1 MENKYI
7 LYIITVMNKLTYRQ
21 SEIFEFIKQ
30 QIEFNGYPPTRSEIA
45 KMFGFKSPNA
55 AEDHL
60 KALKKKGV
68 LNIASGASRGI
79 SIVKENLG
87 IPVIG
92 LVSAGGPI
100 LAQENIEKRIPSSQ
114 NILSH
119 GVDFYLRVKG
129 DSMIEVGILENDLV
143 AVNKK
148 IEIKKG
154 SIVIARIN
162 DEVTVKTLK
171 SISSELV
178 VLQPENSNYSNIE
191 VNPKMEEL
199 SFEGT
204 CVGVLRDF
212 N

>member
-1 MENKYI
+1 MIN
-7 LYIITVMNKLTYRQ
+7 LTIRQ
-21 SEIFEFIKQ
+21 SEIFEFIKKE
-30 QIEFNGYPPTRSEIA
+30 IEINGYPPTRSEIA
-45 KMFGFKSPNA
+45 KVFGFKSPNA

-68 LNIASGASRGI
+68 LNIVSGASRGI
-79 SIVKENLG
+79 SIVKEDLG

-129 DSMIEVGILENDLV
+129 DSMIEEGILENDLI

-148 IEIKKG
+148 TQIKKG

-171 SISSELV
+171 SITSDLV

-191 VNPKMEEL
+191 VNPKTEDL

-204 CVGVLRDF
+204 CVGLLRDF
-212 N
+212 S

>member
-1 MENKYI
+1 MEN
-7 LYIITVMNKLTYRQ
+7 LTTRQ
-21 SEIFEFIKQ
+21 QEIFDFIKEE
-30 QIEFNGYPPTRSEIA
+30 IEFNGYPPTRSEIA
-45 KMFGFKSPNA
+45 KVFGFKSPNA
-55 AEDHL
+55 AEDHI

-68 LNIASGASRGI
+68 LNIVSGASRGI
-79 SIVKENLG
+79 SINKEDIG

-100 LAQENIEKRIPSSQ
+100 LAQENIEKRIPSSE

-129 DSMIEVGILENDLV
+129 DSMIEAGILENDLI

-148 IEIKKG
+148 AEIKNG

-171 SISSELV
+171 SISPELV
-178 VLQPENSNYSNIE
+178 ILQPENSNYSDIE
-191 VNPKMEEL
+191 VNPKLEEL

-204 CVGVLRDF
+204 CVGLLRDF
-212 N
+212 A

>member
-1 MENKYI
+1 MEN
-7 LYIITVMNKLTYRQ
+7 LTTRQ
-21 SEIFEFIKQ
+21 QEIFDFIKEE
-30 QIEFNGYPPTRSEIA
+30 IEFNGYPPTRSEIA
-45 KMFGFKSPNA
+45 KVFGFKSPNA
-55 AEDHL
+55 AEDHI

-68 LNIASGASRGI
+68 LNIVSGASRGI
-79 SIVKENLG
+79 SINKEDIG

-129 DSMIEVGILENDLV
+129 DSMIEAGILENDLI

-148 IEIKKG
+148 AQIKKG

-171 SISSELV
+171 SISPELV
-178 VLQPENSNYSNIE
+178 ILQPENSNYSDIK
-191 VNPKMEEL
+191 VNPKIEEL

-204 CVGVLRDF
+204 CVGLLRDF
-212 N
+212 A

>member
-1 MENKYI
+1 
-7 LYIITVMNKLTYRQ
+7 MNDLTTRQ
-21 SEIFEFIKQ
+21 SEIFEFIKKE
-30 QIEFNGYPPTRSEIA
+30 IEFNGYPPTRSEIA
-45 KMFGFKSPNA
+45 KVFGFKSPNA

-68 LNIASGASRGI
+68 LNIVSGASRGI
-79 SIVKENLG
+79 SIVKEELG

-100 LAQENIEKRIPSSQ
+100 LAQENIEKRIPSTQ

-129 DSMIEVGILENDLV
+129 DSMIEAGILENDLI

-148 IEIKKG
+148 AQIKKG

-171 SISSELV
+171 SISSDLV

-191 VNPKMEEL
+191 VNPKKENL

-204 CVGVLRDF
+204 CVGLLRDF
-212 N
+212 C

>member
-1 MENKYI
+1 
-7 LYIITVMNKLTYRQ
+7 MNDLTTRQ
-21 SEIFEFIKQ
+21 SEIFEFIKKE
-30 QIEFNGYPPTRSEIA
+30 IEFNGYPPTRSEIA
-45 KMFGFKSPNA
+45 KVFGFKSPNA

-68 LNIASGASRGI
+68 LNIVSGASRGI
-79 SIVKENLG
+79 SIVKEDLG

-100 LAQENIEKRIPSSQ
+100 LAQENIEKRIPSTQ

-129 DSMIEVGILENDLV
+129 DSMIEAGILENDLI

-148 IEIKKG
+148 AQIKKG

-171 SISSELV
+171 SISSDLV

-191 VNPKMEEL
+191 VNPKRENL

-204 CVGVLRDF
+204 CVGLLRDF
-212 N
+212 C

>member
-1 MENKYI
+1 
-7 LYIITVMNKLTYRQ
+7 MNNLTSRQ
-21 SEIFEFIKQ
+21 SEIFEFIKKE
-30 QIEFNGYPPTRSEIA
+30 IEFNGYPPTRSEIA
-45 KMFGFKSPNA
+45 KVFGFKSPNA

-68 LNIASGASRGI
+68 LNIVSGASRGI
-79 SIVKENLG
+79 SIVKEDLG

-129 DSMIEVGILENDLV
+129 DSMIEAGILENDLI

-148 IEIKKG
+148 TQIKKG

-162 DEVTVKTLK
+162 NEVTVKTLK
-171 SISSELV
+171 SISSDLV

-191 VNPKMEEL
+191 VNPKIEDL

-204 CVGVLRDF
+204 CVGLLRDF
-212 N
+212 S

>member
-1 MENKYI
+1 MEN
-7 LYIITVMNKLTYRQ
+7 LTTRQ
-21 SEIFEFIKQ
+21 QEIFDFIKKE
-30 QIEFNGYPPTRSEIA
+30 IEFNGYPPTRSEIA
-45 KMFGFKSPNA
+45 KVFGFKSPNA

-68 LNIASGASRGI
+68 LNIVSGASRGI
-79 SIVKENLG
+79 SINKENIG

-129 DSMIEVGILENDLV
+129 DSMIEAGILENDLI

-148 IEIKKG
+148 AQIKKG

-178 VLQPENSNYSNIE
+178 ILQPENSNYSDIE
-191 VNPKMEEL
+191 VNPKVEEL
-199 SFEGT
+199 TFEGA
-204 CVGVLRDF
+204 CVGLLRDF
-212 N
+212 A

>member
-1 MENKYI
+1 MEI
-7 LYIITVMNKLTYRQ
+7 LTTRQ
-21 SEIFEFIKQ
+21 QEIFDFIKKE
-30 QIEFNGYPPTRSEIA
+30 IEFNGYPPTRSEIA
-45 KMFGFKSPNA
+45 KVFGFKSPNA

-68 LNIASGASRGI
+68 LNIVSGASRGI
-79 SIVKENLG
+79 SINKEEIG

-129 DSMIEVGILENDLV
+129 DSMIEAGILENDLI

-148 IEIKKG
+148 AQIKKG

-171 SISSELV
+171 SISPELV
-178 VLQPENSNYSNIE
+178 ILQPENSNYSDIE
-191 VNPKMEEL
+191 VNPRKEEL

-204 CVGVLRDF
+204 CVGLLRDF
-212 N
+212 A

>member
-1 MENKYI
+1 
-7 LYIITVMNKLTYRQ
+7 MNDLTTRQ
-21 SEIFEFIKQ
+21 SEIFEFIKKE
-30 QIEFNGYPPTRSEIA
+30 IELNGYPPTRSEIA
-45 KMFGFKSPNA
+45 KVFGFKSPNA

-68 LNIASGASRGI
+68 LNIVSGASRGI
-79 SIVKENLG
+79 SIVKEDIG

-100 LAQENIEKRIPSSQ
+100 LAQENIEKRIPSTQ

-129 DSMIEVGILENDLV
+129 DSMIEAGILENDLI

-148 IEIKKG
+148 AQIKKG

-171 SISSELV
+171 SISSDLV
-178 VLQPENSNYSNIE
+178 ILQPENSNYSNIE
-191 VNPKMEEL
+191 VNPKKENL

-204 CVGVLRDF
+204 CVGLLRDF
-212 N
+212 C

>member
-1 MENKYI
+1 MK
-7 LYIITVMNKLTYRQ
+7 TLTKRQ
-21 SEIFEFIKQ
+21 TEIFNYIKEE
-30 QIEFNGYPPTRSEIA
+30 IENNGYPPTRSEIS
-45 KMFGFKSPNA
+45 KTFGFKSPNA

-68 LNIASGASRGI
+68 LNIVSGASRGI
-79 SIVKENLG
+79 SIVKEDLG

-100 LAQENIEKRIPSSQ
+100 LAQENIEKRIPSTQ

-129 DSMIEVGILENDLV
+129 DSMIEAGILENDLI

-148 IEIKKG
+148 AQIKKG

-171 SISSELV
+171 SISLDLV

-191 VNPKMEEL
+191 VNPKKENL

-204 CVGVLRDF
+204 CVGLLRDF
-212 N
+212 C

>member
-1 MENKYI
+1 
-7 LYIITVMNKLTYRQ
+7 MNDLTTRQ
-21 SEIFEFIKQ
+21 SEIFEFIKKE
-30 QIEFNGYPPTRSEIA
+30 IEFNGYPPTRSEIA
-45 KMFGFKSPNA
+45 KVFGFKSPNA

-68 LNIASGASRGI
+68 LNIVSGASRGI
-79 SIVKENLG
+79 SIVKEDIG

-100 LAQENIEKRIPSSQ
+100 LAQENIEKRIPSTQ

-129 DSMIEVGILENDLV
+129 DSMIEAGILENDLI

-148 IEIKKG
+148 SQIKKG

-171 SISSELV
+171 SISSDLV

-191 VNPKMEEL
+191 VNPKKENL

-204 CVGVLRDF
+204 CVGLLRDF
-212 N
+212 C

>member
-1 MENKYI
+1 MEN
-7 LYIITVMNKLTYRQ
+7 LTTRQ
-21 SEIFEFIKQ
+21 QEIFDFIKKE
-30 QIEFNGYPPTRSEIA
+30 IEFNGYPPTRLEIA
-45 KMFGFKSPNA
+45 KVFGFKSPNA

-68 LNIASGASRGI
+68 LNIVSGASRGI
-79 SIVKENLG
+79 SINKEDIG

-129 DSMIEVGILENDLV
+129 DSMIEAGILENDLI

-148 IEIKKG
+148 AQIRKG

-171 SISSELV
+171 SISPELV
-178 VLQPENSNYSNIE
+178 ILQPENSNYSDIE
-191 VNPKMEEL
+191 VNPRKEEL

-204 CVGVLRDF
+204 CVGLLRDF
-212 N
+212 A

>member
-1 MENKYI
+1 
-7 LYIITVMNKLTYRQ
+7 MNDLTTRQ
-21 SEIFEFIKQ
+21 SEIFEFIKKE
-30 QIEFNGYPPTRSEIA
+30 IEFNGYPPTRSEIA
-45 KMFGFKSPNA
+45 KVFGFKSPNA

-68 LNIASGASRGI
+68 LNIVSGASRGI
-79 SIVKENLG
+79 SIVKEDIG

-100 LAQENIEKRIPSSQ
+100 LAQENIEKRIPSTQ

-129 DSMIEVGILENDLV
+129 DSMIEAGILENDLI

-148 IEIKKG
+148 AQIKKG

-171 SISSELV
+171 SISSDLV

-191 VNPKMEEL
+191 VNPKKEKL

-204 CVGVLRDF
+204 CVGLLRDF
-212 N
+212 C

>member
-1 MENKYI
+1 
-7 LYIITVMNKLTYRQ
+7 MNDLTTRQ
-21 SEIFEFIKQ
+21 SEIFEFIKKE
-30 QIEFNGYPPTRSEIA
+30 IELNGYPPTRSEIA
-45 KMFGFKSPNA
+45 KVFGFKSPNA

-68 LNIASGASRGI
+68 LNIVSGASRGI
-79 SIVKENLG
+79 SIVKEEIG

-100 LAQENIEKRIPSSQ
+100 LAQENIEKRIPSTQ

-129 DSMIEVGILENDLV
+129 DSMIEAGILENDLI

-148 IEIKKG
+148 AQIKKG

-171 SISSELV
+171 SISSDLV

-191 VNPKMEEL
+191 VNPKKENL

-204 CVGVLRDF
+204 CVGLLRDF
-212 N
+212 C

>member
-1 MENKYI
+1 
-7 LYIITVMNKLTYRQ
+7 MNDLTTRQ
-21 SEIFEFIKQ
+21 SEIFEFIKKE
-30 QIEFNGYPPTRSEIA
+30 IEFNGYPPTRSEIA
-45 KMFGFKSPNA
+45 KVFGFKSPNA

-68 LNIASGASRGI
+68 LNIVSGASRGI
-79 SIVKENLG
+79 SIVKEEIG

-100 LAQENIEKRIPSSQ
+100 LAQENIEKRIPSTQ

-129 DSMIEVGILENDLV
+129 DSMIEAGILENDLI

-148 IEIKKG
+148 AQIKKG

-171 SISSELV
+171 SISSDLV

-191 VNPKMEEL
+191 VNPKKENL

-204 CVGVLRDF
+204 CVGLLRDF
-212 N
+212 C

>member
-1 MENKYI
+1 MEN
-7 LYIITVMNKLTYRQ
+7 LTTRQ
-21 SEIFEFIKQ
+21 QEIFDFIKAE
-30 QIEFNGYPPTRSEIA
+30 IEFNGYPPTRSEIA
-45 KMFGFKSPNA
+45 KVFGFKSPNA
-55 AEDHL
+55 AEDHI

-68 LNIASGASRGI
+68 LNIVSGASRGI
-79 SIVKENLG
+79 SINKEDIG

-129 DSMIEVGILENDLV
+129 DSMIEAGILENDLI

-148 IEIKKG
+148 AQIRKG

-171 SISSELV
+171 SISPELV
-178 VLQPENSNYSNIE
+178 ILQPENSNYSDIE
-191 VNPKMEEL
+191 VNPRKEEL

-204 CVGVLRDF
+204 CVGLLRDF
-212 N
+212 A

>member
-1 MENKYI
+1 
-7 LYIITVMNKLTYRQ
+7 MNNLTSRQ
-21 SEIFEFIKQ
+21 SEIFEFIKKE
-30 QIEFNGYPPTRSEIA
+30 IEFNGYPPTRSEIA
-45 KMFGFKSPNA
+45 KVFGFKSPNA
-55 AEDHL
+55 AEDHI

-68 LNIASGASRGI
+68 LNIVSGASRGI
-79 SIVKENLG
+79 SIVKEDQG

-129 DSMIEVGILENDLV
+129 DSMIEAGILENDLI

-148 IEIKKG
+148 TQIKKG

-171 SISSELV
+171 SISSDLV
-178 VLQPENSNYSNIE
+178 VLKPENSNYSDIE
-191 VNPKMEEL
+191 VNPKTEDL

-204 CVGVLRDF
+204 CVGLLRDF
-212 N
+212 S

>member
-1 MENKYI
+1 MEN
-7 LYIITVMNKLTYRQ
+7 LTTRQ
-21 SEIFEFIKQ
+21 QEIFDFIKKE
-30 QIEFNGYPPTRSEIA
+30 IEFNGYPPTRSEIA
-45 KMFGFKSPNA
+45 KVFGFKSPNA

-68 LNIASGASRGI
+68 LNIVSGASRGI
-79 SIVKENLG
+79 SINKEDIG

-129 DSMIEVGILENDLV
+129 DSMIEAGILENDLI

-148 IEIKKG
+148 AQIKKG

-162 DEVTVKTLK
+162 DEVTIKTLI
-171 SISSELV
+171 SISPELV
-178 VLQPENSNYSNIE
+178 ILQPENSNYSNIE
-191 VNPKMEEL
+191 VNPKVEEL

-204 CVGVLRDF
+204 CVGLLRDF
-212 N
+212 A

>member
-1 MENKYI
+1 
-7 LYIITVMNKLTYRQ
+7 MNDLTTRQ
-21 SEIFEFIKQ
+21 SEIFEFIKKE
-30 QIEFNGYPPTRSEIA
+30 IELNGYPPTRSEIA
-45 KMFGFKSPNA
+45 KVFGFKSPNA

-68 LNIASGASRGI
+68 LNIVSGASRGI
-79 SIVKENLG
+79 SIVKEDIG
-87 IPVIG
+87 TPVIG

-100 LAQENIEKRIPSSQ
+100 LAQENIEKRIPSTQ

-129 DSMIEVGILENDLV
+129 DSMIEAGILENDLI

-148 IEIKKG
+148 AQIKKG

-171 SISSELV
+171 SISSDLV

-191 VNPKMEEL
+191 VNPKKENL

-204 CVGVLRDF
+204 CVGLLRDF
-212 N
+212 C

>member
-1 MENKYI
+1 
-7 LYIITVMNKLTYRQ
+7 MNDLTTRQ
-21 SEIFEFIKQ
+21 SEIFEFIKKE
-30 QIEFNGYPPTRSEIA
+30 IEFNGYPPTRSEIA
-45 KMFGFKSPNA
+45 KVFGFKSPNA

-68 LNIASGASRGI
+68 LNIVSGASRGI
-79 SIVKENLG
+79 SIVKEDLG

-100 LAQENIEKRIPSSQ
+100 LAQENIEKRIPSTQ

-129 DSMIEVGILENDLV
+129 DSMIEAGILENDLI

-148 IEIKKG
+148 AQIKKG
-154 SIVIARIN
+154 SIVIARIK
-162 DEVTVKTLK
+162 DDVTVKTLK
-171 SISSELV
+171 SISTDLV
-178 VLQPENSNYSNIE
+178 VLQPEKSNYSNIE
-191 VNPKMEEL
+191 VNPKKENL

-204 CVGVLRDF
+204 CVGLLRDF
-212 N
+212 C

>member
-1 MENKYI
+1 MEN
-7 LYIITVMNKLTYRQ
+7 LTTRQ
-21 SEIFEFIKQ
+21 QEIFDFIKKE
-30 QIEFNGYPPTRSEIA
+30 IEFNGYPPTRSEIA
-45 KMFGFKSPNA
+45 KVFGFKSPNA

-68 LNIASGASRGI
+68 LNIVSGASRGI
-79 SIVKENLG
+79 SINKEDIG

-129 DSMIEVGILENDLV
+129 DSMIEAGILENDLI

-148 IEIKKG
+148 AQIKKG

-178 VLQPENSNYSNIE
+178 ILQPENSNYSDIE
-191 VNPKMEEL
+191 VNPRKEEL

-204 CVGVLRDF
+204 CVGLLRDF
-212 N
+212 A

>member
-1 MENKYI
+1 
-7 LYIITVMNKLTYRQ
+7 MNDLTTRQ
-21 SEIFEFIKQ
+21 SEIFEFIKKE
-30 QIEFNGYPPTRSEIA
+30 IEFNGYPPTRSEIA
-45 KMFGFKSPNA
+45 KVFGFKSPNA

-68 LNIASGASRGI
+68 LNIVSGASRGI
-79 SIVKENLG
+79 SIVKEDLG
-87 IPVIG
+87 KPDIG

-100 LAQENIEKRIPSSQ
+100 HAQENIEKRIPSTQ

-129 DSMIEVGILENDLV
+129 DSMIEAGILENDLI

-148 IEIKKG
+148 AQIKKG

-171 SISSELV
+171 SISSDLV

-191 VNPKMEEL
+191 VNPKKENL

-204 CVGVLRDF
+204 CVGLLRDF
-212 N
+212 C

>member
-1 MENKYI
+1 
-7 LYIITVMNKLTYRQ
+7 MNDLTTRQ
-21 SEIFEFIKQ
+21 SEIFEFIKKE
-30 QIEFNGYPPTRSEIA
+30 IEFNGYPPTRSEIA
-45 KMFGFKSPNA
+45 KVFGFKSPNA

-68 LNIASGASRGI
+68 LNIVSGASRGI
-79 SIVKENLG
+79 SIVKEDMG

-100 LAQENIEKRIPSSQ
+100 LAQENIEKRIPSTQ

-129 DSMIEVGILENDLV
+129 DSMIEAGILENDLI

-148 IEIKKG
+148 AQIKKG

-171 SISSELV
+171 SISSDLV

-191 VNPKMEEL
+191 VNPKKDNL

-204 CVGVLRDF
+204 CVGLLRDF
-212 N
+212 C

>member
-1 MENKYI
+1 MEN
-7 LYIITVMNKLTYRQ
+7 LTTRQ
-21 SEIFEFIKQ
+21 QEIFDFIKKE
-30 QIEFNGYPPTRSEIA
+30 IEFNGYPPTRSEIA
-45 KMFGFKSPNA
+45 KVFGFKSPNA

-68 LNIASGASRGI
+68 LNIVSGASRGI
-79 SIVKENLG
+79 SINKEDIG

-129 DSMIEVGILENDLV
+129 DSMIEAGILENDLI

-148 IEIKKG
+148 AQIKKG

-171 SISSELV
+171 NISPELV
-178 VLQPENSNYSNIE
+178 ILQPENSNYSDIE
-191 VNPKMEEL
+191 VNPRKEEL

-204 CVGVLRDF
+204 CVGLLRDF
-212 N
+212 A

>member
-1 MENKYI
+1 MEN
-7 LYIITVMNKLTYRQ
+7 LTTRQ
-21 SEIFEFIKQ
+21 QEIFDFIKKE
-30 QIEFNGYPPTRSEIA
+30 IEFNGYPPTRSEIA
-45 KMFGFKSPNA
+45 KVFGFKSPNA

-68 LNIASGASRGI
+68 LNIVSGASRGI
-79 SIVKENLG
+79 SINKEEIG
-87 IPVIG
+87 VPVIG

-129 DSMIEVGILENDLV
+129 DSMIEAGILENDLI

-148 IEIKKG
+148 AQIKKG

-171 SISSELV
+171 SISPELV
-178 VLQPENSNYSNIE
+178 ILQPENSNYSDIE
-191 VNPKMEEL
+191 VNPRKEEL

-204 CVGVLRDF
+204 CVGLLRDF
-212 N
+212 A

>member
-1 MENKYI
+1 MEN
-7 LYIITVMNKLTYRQ
+7 LTTRQ
-21 SEIFEFIKQ
+21 QEIFDFIKKE
-30 QIEFNGYPPTRSEIA
+30 IEFNGYPPTRSEIA
-45 KMFGFKSPNA
+45 KFFGFKSPNA

-68 LNIASGASRGI
+68 LSIISGASRGI
-79 SIVKENLG
+79 SINKEDIG

-129 DSMIEVGILENDLV
+129 DSMIEAGILENDLI

-148 IEIKKG
+148 AQIKKG

-171 SISSELV
+171 SISPELV
-178 VLQPENSNYSNIE
+178 ILQPENSNYSDIE
-191 VNPKMEEL
+191 VNPKVEKL

-204 CVGVLRDF
+204 CVGLLRDF
-212 N
+212 A

>member
-1 MENKYI
+1 MCI
-7 LYIITVMNKLTYRQ
+7 RDSV
-21 SEIFEFIKQ
+21 
-30 QIEFNGYPPTRSEIA
+30 
-45 KMFGFKSPNA
+45 
-55 AEDHL
+55 
-60 KALKKKGV
+60 
-68 LNIASGASRGI
+68 SGASRGI
-79 SIVKENLG
+79 SIVNKELG

-114 NILSH
+114 NIYSH

-129 DSMIEVGILENDLV
+129 DSMIEAGILENDLI

-148 IEIKKG
+148 TQIKKG

-171 SISSELV
+171 SISSDLV

-191 VNPKMEEL
+191 VNPKTEDL

-204 CVGVLRDF
+204 CVGLLRDF
-212 N
+212 S

>member
-1 MENKYI
+1 
-7 LYIITVMNKLTYRQ
+7 MNDLTTRQ
-21 SEIFEFIKQ
+21 SEIFEFIKKE
-30 QIEFNGYPPTRSEIA
+30 IEFNGYPPTRSEIA
-45 KMFGFKSPNA
+45 KVFGFKSPNA

-68 LNIASGASRGI
+68 LNIVSGASRGI
-79 SIVKENLG
+79 SIVKEDLG

-100 LAQENIEKRIPSSQ
+100 LAQENIEKRIPSTQ

-129 DSMIEVGILENDLV
+129 DSMIEAGILENDLI

-148 IEIKKG
+148 TQIKKG

-171 SISSELV
+171 SISSDLV

-191 VNPKMEEL
+191 VNPKKDNL

-204 CVGVLRDF
+204 CVGLLRDF
-212 N
+212 C